1 MKHLIKPLVLALSLS
16 TLSISTWAASITAV
30 RSWRAPDNTRLVLD
44 LSEKTS
50 YRQISGQNKQII
62 IELDNTDTSV
72 STLNLPNRVGLIQNV
87 LLEKNGDKQRL
98 IINLSDEV
106 RPHIFMLPANE
117 KFSARLVIDLFD
129 KVLLQ
134 AVSPEPEPV
143 DELVTDNK
151 GRAVIVVVDAG
162 HGGEDSGAIGATG
175 NYEKHVTLAIAKKLV
190 ALLRKEKGFKA
201 YLTRDDDYFIPLQD
215 RRKIAR
221 NRYKAD
227 IFISIHADAALSP
240 LAKGASVFALS
251 RKGANSATSRF
262 AQALA
267 DRENKSDLLGGV
279 DNSFGKDLQLNNIL
293 ADMVVEGT
301 VTQSLH
307 MGSYILKEMDDLTKL
322 HSKRVEQAG
331 FAVLKEAGMI
341 SLLVETGFMTN
352 VEEEAKLIQSSYQQQ
367 MAEAVFVG
375 LRRFVQKY
383 PIPQTYFAVGKE
395 QKNRN
400 IRDRALQ
407 EIAPPAPKPI
417 NNQPE
422 KLLDKPID
430 NKAIIN
436 SFNQEVEPTKNKPVD
451 DKVVKQP
458 EKTAESKPMVKATL
472 PSSLDE
478 FMAGS
483 MTTTTPVAK
492 EVKPEKPVVKA
503 NVKPT
508 FHVVEKG
515 DTLSA
520 IAVRYQLSID
530 DLKTWN
536 QLKNDN
542 ALLGQRLRLTAPDN
556 LPSKKEENKKAS
568 SQETSVKTT
577 PVNKTEKVEPKVAAK
592 DKSENTLADKK
603 TSIEKDAKTKEPTV
617 KTHKVKVGD
626 SLSSIATKYGVS
638 AQAIKDLNKLKDD
651 NVVLDKT
658 LKIPTP

>member
-1 MKHLIKPLVLALSLS
+1 MKRLIKPLVLALSLS

-44 LSEKTS
+44 LTDKTS
-50 YRQISGQNKQII
+50 YRQINSQNKQII
-62 IELDNTDTSV
+62 VELDNTDTSV
-72 STLNLPNRVGLIQNV
+72 SALNLPSRVGLIQHV

-134 AVSPEPEPV
+134 PISPQLESD
-143 DELVTDNK
+143 DEAVTDNK

-175 NYEKHVTLAIAKKLV
+175 NYEKNVTLAIAKKLV

-201 YLTRDDDYFIPLQD
+201 YLTRDDDYFIPLQE

-227 IFISIHADAALSP
+227 IFLSIHADAALSP

-251 RKGANSATSRF
+251 RKGAHSATSRF

-279 DNSFGKDLQLNNIL
+279 DNNFGKDLQLNNIL

-307 MGSYILKEMDDLTKL
+307 MGSSILKEMGDLTKL

-352 VEEEAKLIQSSYQQQ
+352 AEEEAKLVQPSYQQQ
-367 MAEAVFVG
+367 MAEAVFTG

-400 IRDRALQ
+400 MRDKALQ
-407 EIAPPAPKPI
+407 EIAPPAPKPV
-417 NNQPE
+417 NNQAE

-430 NKAIIN
+430 NKALIN
-436 SFNQEVEPTKNKPVD
+436 SFNQDVEPIKVKSVD
-451 DKVVKQP
+451 DKVIKQP
-458 EKTAESKPMVKATL
+458 EKTAESKPTVKATL

-478 FMAGS
+478 FMAGG
-483 MTTTTPVAK
+483 MTTTKTELIK
-492 EVKPEKPVVKA
+492 EVKPEKTVVKT
-503 NVKPT
+503 NIKPS
-508 FHVVEKG
+508 FHVVQKG
-515 DTLSA
+515 DSLSS
-520 IAVRYQLSID
+520 IAVRYQLAVD

-536 QLKNDN
+536 QLKTDN
-542 ALLGQRLRLTAPDN
+542 AMLGQRLRLTAPEA
-556 LPSKKEENKKAS
+556 SKAKEETKKVNIKES
-568 SQETSVKTT
+568 TS
-577 PVNKTEKVEPKVAAK
+577 KTEKLDKVEKNVSTSLSNVK
-592 DKSENTLADKK
+592 TENMLADKADK
-603 TSIEKDAKTKEPTV
+603 ADKAAKSKEPSV

-626 SLSSIATKYGVS
+626 SLSSIAAKYGVS
-638 AQAIKDLNKLKDD
+638 SQAIKDLNKLKDD